1 MVTIITNKIV
11 KRLLEVDFSPSLLF
25 LKIKVVINL
34 RIKSPSA
41 LVLIKVTTD
50 LYLGQT
56 IFKLNKTQN

>member
-1 MVTIITNKIV
+1 MVTNIANKIV

-25 LKIKVVINL
+25 FKIKVVINL

-41 LVLIKVTTD
+41 IVLIKVTTD
-50 LYLGQT
+50 PYLGQT